1 VINPFI
7 FLQFDSVGSF
17 IGLDISA
24 IQILPVISIV
34 ALLFLIFMWFS
45 NEKLFISKVEIILLF
60 TVPAYLLTVTFFEI
74 IQNDWTSYYI
84 SGFLRQSLSLLVFM
98 GMYLM
103 FRLISNDP
111 KYIFKGIY
119 LGLIILIPISIFQIF
134 NFSLGSERLTGF
146 SSEPSHFGHF
156 LVFALLPS
164 IMILKNE
171 IKFYRSIFLFVNM
184 LVFLT
189 LSLTAIV
196 QLIILYIVI
205 YLNIGVR
212 GLIVILLSIFGLLLI
227 PAYLPDS
234 YLVSNLQ
241 LFSSFEAFEK
251 GISTSASLADRFYS
265 SYSPLASL
273 GSEIKIWGNGIASDY
288 YYFDEI
294 VPYPANELIAESRGD
309 YIGLSSFFG
318 KIVSWG
324 GIPLLIFFILTFYNL
339 YKEADKN
346 LRKFSIPVFF
356 ASLYSLGSLASPYI
370 CLWLVILRISS
381 KKTR

>member
-1 VINPFI
+1 
-7 FLQFDSVGSF
+7 
-17 IGLDISA
+17 
-24 IQILPVISIV
+24 
-34 ALLFLIFMWFS
+34 MWFS
-45 NEKLFISKVEIILLF
+45 NEKLFISKIEIILLF

-74 IQNDWTSYYI
+74 IQNDWTSDFI
-84 SGFLRQSLSLLVFM
+84 SGFMRQSLSLLVFM

-134 NFSLGSERLTGF
+134 NFSLGFERLTGF

-171 IKFYRSIFLFVNM
+171 IKFYRSIFLFVNL

-227 PAYLPDS
+227 PAYLPES
-234 YLVSNLQ
+234 YLASNLQ

-251 GISTSASLADRFYS
+251 GISASASLADRFYS

-381 KKTR
+381 KKNLINA